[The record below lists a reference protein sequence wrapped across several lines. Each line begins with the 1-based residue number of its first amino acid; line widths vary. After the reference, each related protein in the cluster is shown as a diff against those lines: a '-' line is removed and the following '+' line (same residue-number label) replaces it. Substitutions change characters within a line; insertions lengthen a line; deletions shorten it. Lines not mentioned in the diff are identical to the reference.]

1 MAATDSPRPCILA
14 LEDGSF
20 FRGFSFGGR
29 STRTGEVVFNTAMS
43 GYQEILTDPS
53 YCGQI
58 VVMTSP
64 HIGNYGTNESDAE
77 SRGLFASGL
86 VVREA
91 SRVSSNHRS
100 TKSLADLLFRH
111 EVVGICGVD
120 TRAITRH
127 IRTAGAMMGAISTE
141 VLDPAECVTLAR
153 NAPPM
158 EGCDLVRRVTP
169 PDGYSWSEGLD
180 PAHHYDP
187 PGSERRSAGAAKR
200 FRVVAIDCGI
210 KRNILRRL
218 VSCGCE
224 VEVVPATTPAAA
236 ILEREPDGLFVSNG
250 PGDPAAVGYVVDV
263 LREVSP
269 KLPTFGICLGHQLL
283 ALSLGAETYKLP
295 FGHHGGNHPVK
306 NLRTGRVE
314 ITAQNHGF
322 AVREESLSAAG
333 AEVTHV
339 NLNDSTI
346 EGFVHRDRPL
356 LAIQYHPEAG
366 PGPRDA
372 SYLFDLFV
380 RMMAT
385 GAPLCDFMTQS
396 ANAQTGSQ
404 R

>member
-1 MAATDSPRPCILA
+1 MATSDASIPCILA

-20 FRGFSFGGR
+20 FRGLSFGARG
-29 STRTGEVVFNTAMS
+29 TRTGEVVFNTALS

-64 HIGNYGTNESDAE
+64 QIGNYGTNESDAE

-91 SRVSSNHRS
+91 SRISSNQRS
-100 TKSLADLLFRH
+100 TTDLAELLTGH
-111 EVVGICGVD
+111 EVLGISGVD
-120 TRAITRH
+120 TRAITRR
-127 IRTAGAMMGAISTE
+127 IRTSGAMMGAISTE
-141 VLDPAECVTLAR
+141 VLDPAKCVALAKD
-153 NAPPM
+153 APPM
-158 EGCDLVRRVTP
+158 EGRDLVREVTP
-169 PDGYSWSEGLD
+169 SDCYSWSEGLD
-180 PAHHYDP
+180 PDHHYQP
-187 PGSERRSAGAAKR
+187 SLGGSTSAARLKR

-218 VSCGCE
+218 VSGGCE
-224 VEVVPATTPAAA
+224 VEVVPAMTEAAA
-236 ILEREPDGLFVSNG
+236 IREREPDGLFVSNG
-250 PGDPAAVGYVVDV
+250 PGDPAAVGYVIDL
-263 LREVSP
+263 LREVAP

-283 ALSLGAETYKLP
+283 ALSLGAKTYKLP

-306 NLRTGRVE
+306 NLRTGKVE

-322 AVREESLSAAG
+322 AVREESLSSAG
-333 AEVTHV
+333 AEVTHI

-346 EGFVHRDRPL
+346 EGFVHRDLPM

-366 PGPRDA
+366 PGPHDA

-380 RMMAT
+380 QMMAT
-385 GAPLCDFMTQS
+385 GEPLTAQQFDVAQAAP
-396 ANAQTGSQ
+396 TG
-404 R
+404 